1 MKKLQI
7 RNSSEEYY
15 CGKIVCVGRNYV
27 EHAKELGNELPEF
40 PLIFLKP
47 ASSIILSGENV
58 IHPSFSQNL
67 HYEAELVL
75 LIGEEVSKADKEK
88 ADKAIA
94 GYTVGL
100 DMTARDVQ
108 NELAKK
114 GHPWTIA
121 KCFDASAVLSDF
133 ILKKDYELNF
143 DESIIL
149 KLNGE
154 VRQNSQLNKMIFK
167 PADIVSYIS
176 GIMKL
181 EKGDLIFTGTPAGV
195 GKVIVGDKLV
205 AEITSVG
212 KLETN
217 IT

>member
-1 MKKLQI
+1 MKKLRI
-7 RNSSEEYY
+7 KNSSDEYY

-27 EHAKELGNELPEF
+27 EHAKELGNQLPEF

-47 ASSIILSGENV
+47 ASSIILSGEKV

-75 LIGEEVSKADKEK
+75 LIGEDVSKADKEK
-88 ADKAIA
+88 AENAIA

-121 KCFDASAVLSDF
+121 KCFDTSAVLSDF
-133 ILKKDYELNF
+133 TLRKDYELNF

-149 KLNGE
+149 KVNGE
-154 VRQNSQLNKMIFK
+154 IKQNSQLNKMIFR

-195 GKVIVGDKLV
+195 GKVIKGDKLEAV
-205 AEITSVG
+205 ITSIA
-212 KLETN
+212 KLETT
-217 IT
+217 IA